1 MTTGSAP
8 SGWYD
13 DPSGQPNTLRWW
25 DGSTWTDK
33 IQAKPGGAV
42 GAPADA
48 TPGRDAAAAAAPTA
62 VAAPAPGPAAAP
74 PTPTMP
80 ALPTQSAAPGPQSG
94 PAPQP
99 VQPQVQQPAPQPNP
113 LPGPGP
119 AASAP
124 QPIPT
129 SVVFETVDPKRGR
142 NRLLLAVGAVVLSL
156 AMAGAGYVVGH
167 KTGGSPKDSPTTAA
181 AAAGDPKSPN
191 GFMGTALTGGQP
203 LAGGRQV
210 TGQDGKMN
218 FMVPQDWQVQND
230 AKTPTDVR
238 YAVNPYACVGHG
250 NGACTRGLVVQNLRV
265 FNGGWSDPK
274 SLVLGMG
281 QLLYNSRYGSE
292 PPTPPEPVKQSAVK
306 IQGLDGY
313 LALWHVP
320 MSSGSST
327 PDSYCGVLE
336 VTPAAGAT
344 TVPVLQICLDQAA
357 EAPPLTVMDQIANS
371 VKITP

>member
-8 SGWYD
+8 SGWYE

-33 IQAKPGGAV
+33 VQAKPGGA
-42 GAPADA
+42 APASPF
-48 TPGRDAAAAAAPTA
+48 PGHAVRDAAAPT
-62 VAAPAPGPAAAP
+62 VAPAP
-74 PTPTMP
+74 
-80 ALPTQSAAPGPQSG
+80 

-99 VQPQVQQPAPQPNP
+99 APPAPAAPTMASVPTQAAVPAPQPLPQPQPVPQP
-113 LPGPGP
+113 LPVAP
-119 AASAP
+119 AP
-124 QPIPT
+124 KPVPT
-129 SVVFETVDPKRGR
+129 SVVFETVEPDRGKRR
-142 NRLLLAVGAVVLSL
+142 VLLSVGAVVLSVV
-156 AMAGAGYVVGH
+156 MAGGGYVIGH
-167 KTGGSPKDSPTTAA
+167 KTAKPGPVKADASASPTAS
-181 AAAGDPKSPN
+181 GDPKSPN
-191 GFMGTALTGGQP
+191 GFMGTALTGGQQ
-203 LAGGRQV
+203 LQGGRQI
-210 TGQDGKMN
+210 TGQDSKMN
-218 FMVPQDWQVQND
+218 FMLPQDWQVQVD
-230 AKTPTDVR
+230 AKAPNEVR

-250 NGACTRGLVVQNLRV
+250 SGACTRGLVIQNLRV

-281 QLLYNSRYGSE
+281 QLLYNTRYGSDA
-292 PPTPPEPVKQSAVK
+292 PTPPEPVKQSAVK

-327 PDSYCGVLE
+327 PDGYCGVME

-357 EAPPLTVMDQIANS
+357 EAPSLALMDQIANS

>member
-33 IQAKPGGAV
+33 IQAKPGGAT
-42 GAPADA
+42 GAPAD
-48 TPGRDAAAAAAPTA
+48 
-62 VAAPAPGPAAAP
+62 AAPAPGPAAAP
-74 PTPTMP
+74 PTPTVA
-80 ALPTQSAAPGPQSG
+80 ALPTQTASGPQSG

-99 VQPQVQQPAPQPNP
+99 VQPQVQQAAPQPSP

-119 AASAP
+119 VPAP

-142 NRLLLAVGAVVLSL
+142 NRILLAVGAVVLSL
-156 AMAGAGYVVGH
+156 VMGGAGYVVGH
-167 KTGGSPKDSPTTAA
+167 KTGGSPKASPTPASAA
-181 AAAGDPKSPN
+181 TGDPKSPN

-250 NGACTRGLVVQNLRV
+250 SGACTRGLVIQNLRV

-274 SLVLGMG
+274 TLVLGMG
-281 QLLYNSRYGSE
+281 QLLYNSRYGSDA
-292 PPTPPEPVKQSAVK
+292 PSPPEPVKQSAVK

-320 MSSGSST
+320 MSSGSSA
-327 PDSYCGVLE
+327 PDSYCGVME

>member
-33 IQAKPGGAV
+33 IQAKPGGAA
-42 GAPADA
+42 GAPAD
-48 TPGRDAAAAAAPTA
+48 AAAPTA

-80 ALPTQSAAPGPQSG
+80 SLPTQTAASGPQSG
-94 PAPQP
+94 PAARPAPAPQP

-113 LPGPGP
+113 LAGP

-129 SVVFETVDPKRGR
+129 SVVFETVDPKRGK
-142 NRLLLAVGAVVLSL
+142 NRILLAVGAVVLSL

-167 KTGGSPKDSPTTAA
+167 KTGGSPKDAPSTAP

-281 QLLYNSRYGSE
+281 QLLYNTRYGSDA
-292 PPTPPEPVKQSAVK
+292 PSPPEPVKQSAVK

>member
-13 DPSGQPNTLRWW
+13 DPSGQPNTRRWW
-25 DGSTWTDK
+25 DGSTWTDRT
-33 IQAKPGGAV
+33 QAKPGGT
-42 GAPADA
+42 PA
-48 TPGRDAAAAAAPTA
+48 
-62 VAAPAPGPAAAP
+62 APGPAPAP
-74 PTPTMP
+74 PTPTMSS
-80 ALPTQSAAPGPQSG
+80 LPTQTATSVPQPGPAAQPT
-94 PAPQP
+94 PAQQPLQQP
-99 VQPQVQQPAPQPNP
+99 VQQPNP
-113 LPGPGP
+113 VPGPWP

-129 SVVFETVDPKRGR
+129 SVVFETVEPNRGKKRV
-142 NRLLLAVGAVVLSL
+142 LLAVGAVVLSL
-156 AMAGAGYVVGH
+156 VMAGAGYVVGH
-167 KTGGSPKDSPTTAA
+167 KTGDSKSPTASASPT
-181 AAAGDPKSPN
+181 AAGDPKSPN
-191 GFMGTALTGGQP
+191 GFMGTSLTGGQT

-218 FMVPQDWQVQND
+218 FMVPQDWQVQTD
-230 AKTPTDVR
+230 AKNPNDIR

-250 NGACTRGLVVQNLRV
+250 NGACTRGLIVQNLRV

-281 QLLYNSRYGSE
+281 QLLYNARFGSDA
-292 PPTPPEPVKQSAVK
+292 PTPPEPVKQSAVK
-306 IQGLDGY
+306 IQNMDGY

-344 TVPVLQICLDQAA
+344 TVPVLQICLDQAS

>member
-33 IQAKPGGAV
+33 IQAKPGGAPA
-42 GAPADA
+42 APADA
-48 TPGRDAAAAAAPTA
+48 APGLDARNAAAPTA
-62 VAAPAPGPAAAP
+62 VASAMPGPAPAPPSPTMPSLPTPTATSGPQPGPAAQ
-74 PTPTMP
+74 PTP
-80 ALPTQSAAPGPQSG
+80 AQ
-94 PAPQP
+94 QP
-99 VQPQVQQPAPQPNP
+99 VQQPNP

-129 SVVFETVDPKRGR
+129 SVVFETVEPNRGKKRV
-142 NRLLLAVGAVVLSL
+142 LLAVGAVVLSL
-156 AMAGAGYVVGH
+156 VMAGAGYVVGH
-167 KTGGSPKDSPTTAA
+167 KTGSDSPKASASASPT
-181 AAAGDPKSPN
+181 AAGDPKSPN
-191 GFMGTALTGGQP
+191 GFMGTALTGGQTI
-203 LAGGRQV
+203 AGGRQV

-218 FMVPQDWQVQND
+218 FMVPQDWQVQTD
-230 AKTPTDVR
+230 AKNPNDVR

-250 NGACTRGLVVQNLRV
+250 AGACTRGLVVQNLRV

-281 QLLYNSRYGSE
+281 QLLYNARFGSDA
-292 PPTPPEPVKQSAVK
+292 PTPPEPVKQSAVK
-306 IQGLDGY
+306 IQNLDGY

-344 TVPVLQICLDQAA
+344 TVSVLQICLDQAS

>member
-33 IQAKPGGAV
+33 IQAKPGGAS
-42 GAPADA
+42 APASA
-48 TPGRDAAAAAAPTA
+48 FPGQAAQSAAARNAAAPTA
-62 VAAPAPGPAAAP
+62 VSPAVPAPQPAPA
-74 PTPTMP
+74 TPTMP
-80 ALPTQSAAPGPQSG
+80 SLPTQTAAPTPQPT

-99 VQPQVQQPAPQPNP
+99 MQQPTPAPQPAP
-113 LPGPGP
+113 VAP
-119 AASAP
+119 AP
-124 QPIPT
+124 KPVPT
-129 SVVFETVDPKRGR
+129 SVVFETVEP
-142 NRLLLAVGAVVLSL
+142 NRTKHRVLLAVGAVVLSV
-156 AMAGAGYVVGH
+156 AMAGGGYVLGH
-167 KTGGSPKDSPTTAA
+167 KTAKPGSTKAGSTAA
-181 AAAGDPKSPN
+181 ATAAGDPKSPN
-191 GFMGTALTGGQP
+191 GFMGTALTGGQQLP
-203 LAGGRQV
+203 GGRQI
-210 TGQDGKMN
+210 TGQDSKMN
-218 FMVPQDWQVQND
+218 FMLPQDWQVQVD
-230 AKTPTDVR
+230 AKAPNEIR
-238 YAVNPYACVGHG
+238 YAIGPYACVGHG

-281 QLLYNSRYGSE
+281 QLLYNARYGADA
-292 PPTPPEPVKQSAVK
+292 PTPPEPVKQSAVK

-320 MSSGSST
+320 MSSASST

-336 VTPAAGAT
+336 ITPAAGAT

-357 EAPPLTVMDQIANS
+357 EAPPLTLMDQIANS